1 MDFTSLESNK
11 EDSRGPEKQE
21 KNSAWSLWTSIRC
34 AAASQAV
41 TNELFWRRKS
51 WDCCI
56 MRHFLWKHQERTSSF
71 MFIYIFYFVSLHR
84 FVFTW
89 TFLDI
94 GKYQKF
100 TSVNTCGLVI
110 SVFSN
115 FLDKKKC
122 LEFSKKNTAPDYNSV
137 CVCFPIFTQN
147 INQEARNLWRMHQN
161 QFRNHFHLAGGPLL
175 SACM

>member
-1 MDFTSLESNK
+1 MNFTSLESNK

-21 KNSAWSLWTSIRC
+21 KNPAWRLWTSIRC

-56 MRHFLWKHQERTSSF
+56 IRHFLWKHQEKTSSF
-71 MFIYIFYFVSLHR
+71 MFIFIFYIVSLHR

-94 GKYQKF
+94 GEYQKF
-100 TSVNTCGLVI
+100 WSVELTHVGWRFP
-110 SVFSN
+110 FSRI
-115 FLDKKKC
+115 FLIKKC
-122 LEFSKKNTAPDYNSV
+122 LEFSKKNTAPDYNCM
-137 CVCFPIFTQN
+137 CVFSYLHA
-147 INQEARNLWRMHQN
+147 EH
-161 QFRNHFHLAGGPLL
+161 
-175 SACM
+175 